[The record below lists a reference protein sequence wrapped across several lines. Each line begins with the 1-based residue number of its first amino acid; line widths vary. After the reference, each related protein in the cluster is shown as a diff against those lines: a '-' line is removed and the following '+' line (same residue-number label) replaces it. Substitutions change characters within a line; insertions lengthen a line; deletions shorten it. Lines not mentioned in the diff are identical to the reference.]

1 MGECEVCQN
10 QDRIDRLESDVREL
24 RTGTSTTDKKLIETS
39 IKLDILIETVK
50 ENNEDAKKALKDLQI
65 AVNALAEKPGKR
77 WDLIVNTI
85 ITGIVSAL
93 VGAGMVLILIQ

>member
-10 QDRIDRLESDVREL
+10 QDRIDRLELDVKEL
-24 RTGTSTTDKKLIETS
+24 RTGTSSTDKKLIETS

-50 ENNEDAKKALKDLQI
+50 GNNEDTKQALKDLQI
-65 AVNALAEKPGKR
+65 AVNALAEKPAKR